1 MAITSVDE
9 ELATV
14 QSDLLSKAEDS
25 GDHDNDDSD
34 NHEEEDSEYDKVD
47 DSGDH

>member
-14 QSDLLSKAEDS
+14 QSDLLSKAVDS
-25 GDHDNDDSD
+25 GDHENDDSD
-34 NHEEEDSEYDKVD
+34 NHEEEDSEDDKVD